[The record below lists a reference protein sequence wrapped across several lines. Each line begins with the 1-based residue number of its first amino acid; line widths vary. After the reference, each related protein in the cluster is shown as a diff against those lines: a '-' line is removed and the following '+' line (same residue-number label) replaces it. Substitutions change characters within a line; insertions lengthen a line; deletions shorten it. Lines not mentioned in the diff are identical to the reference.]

1 VSEPQV
7 GTVKEIAQTISKE
20 VDRRERQSHT
30 IKSLLIER
38 QEVLVAM
45 CLLAEL
51 ETKEASFTSTIESL
65 KAFSQTL
72 VDYSAL
78 GHFEIYERIIGGKE
92 RRGNVKQV
100 ATAVYPVISQTTGQ
114 FVEFND
120 KYDGADDEESL
131 TDLYK
136 DLSMIGEALADRSE
150 SEDQL
155 LHEMKEAALSRS
167 S

>member
-7 GTVKEIAQTISKE
+7 GTVKEIARTISKE

-30 IKSLLIER
+30 IKALLIER

-51 ETKEASFTSTIESL
+51 ETKEASFPSTIESL
-65 KAFSQTL
+65 KAFSQAL

-167 S
+167 R

>member
-1 VSEPQV
+1 VSEPHV
-7 GTVKEIAQTISKE
+7 VTVKEIAQNISKE
-20 VDRRERQSHT
+20 IDRRERQLYT
-30 IKSLLIER
+30 IKALLIER

-45 CLLAEL
+45 CQLAEL
-51 ETKEASFTSTIESL
+51 ETQETSFTSILESL
-65 KAFSQTL
+65 KIFSQAL

-92 RRGNVKQV
+92 RRGNVKKV
-100 ATAVYPVISQTTGQ
+100 ATAVYPMISQTTGQ

-136 DLSMIGEALADRSE
+136 DLSAIGESLADRSE
-150 SEDQL
+150 SEDRL
-155 LHEMKEAALSRS
+155 LHEMKEAALSTYR
-167 S
+167 